1 MKGTIF
7 FDARWKGA
15 HGIGRF
21 ADEISRS
28 QWLSSRSQNIQGPF
42 DNIFS
47 ILDPL
52 RLDKLLLP
60 RDNWFISPSYNC
72 PAFHSSRCIITLHDL
87 MHIRF
92 PEYASLKNRFY
103 YEAIVKSVCKNAP
116 IVFTV
121 SEFSKSEIS
130 DWAAIPPEKIIVTYN
145 GVEQRF
151 NNDVIP
157 LHRSKPYFLFVGDKK
172 PHKNIHRLIR
182 AYAASALAGEVDLL
196 FSGKPD
202 SGVIQQAR
210 ELRVERS
217 IKFAGFIPESE
228 LPAYYKGARAVL
240 IPSLYEGFGLPLLEG
255 MAVGAPVLAARQS
268 ALPEIAQEAA
278 LLVNPY
284 NVEEIANGLR
294 LLHEDDTLRQ
304 HLSVAGPIRAA
315 SFSWEK
321 ARSTWDHS
329 LREILGS

>member
-1 MKGTIF
+1 MKGTIY

-21 ADEISRS
+21 AKEISHS
-28 QWLSSRSQNIQGPF
+28 QWITSQARDIKGSF

-47 ILDPL
+47 VLDPL

-60 RDNWFISPSYNC
+60 RRNWFISPSYNC

-103 YEAIVKSVCKNAP
+103 YEAFVKPVCRNAP

-130 DWAAIPPEKIIVTYN
+130 DWAGIPPEKIVVVYN
-145 GVEQRF
+145 GVDKRF
-151 NNDVIP
+151 NSEVAP

-172 PHKNIHRLIR
+172 THKNIERLIC
-182 AYAASALAGEVDLL
+182 AYAASGLSGEVDLL
-196 FSGKPD
+196 LSGKPD
-202 SGVIQQAR
+202 SEIILHAR
-210 ELRVERS
+210 EQRVES
-217 IKFAGFIPESE
+217 SVQFSGFIPESD

-255 MAVGAPVLAARQS
+255 MAVGTPVLAARHS

-284 NVEEIANGLR
+284 DIEEIANGLR
-294 LLHEDDTLRQ
+294 LLHEDDTLRL
-304 HLSVAGPIRAA
+304 HLCTAGPTRAA
-315 SFSWEK
+315 TFSWEK